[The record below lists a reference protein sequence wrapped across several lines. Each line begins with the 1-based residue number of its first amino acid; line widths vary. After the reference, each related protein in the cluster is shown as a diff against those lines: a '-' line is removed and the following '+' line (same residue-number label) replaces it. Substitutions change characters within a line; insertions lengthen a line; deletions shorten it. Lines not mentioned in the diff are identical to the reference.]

1 LFFGTLVAIYTLYR
15 RDCASITLLPVQVAM
30 PFLLLFILIPVCEM
44 WLLIKVGSHIGALPT
59 IGLVLLTA
67 MIGLA
72 LLRQQGFAT
81 LLRANQKM
89 EAGQLPAQEI
99 VDGLFLAVGGAL
111 LLTPGFFTDAIG
123 FVCLIPGLRRLLL
136 GRLLHSW
143 ISKPGQGFHFRA
155 SSFRSGPGFDPRGE
169 TFEHEPQRTSS
180 PSQPQPRR
188 PDVLEGDFK
197 REE

>member
-1 LFFGTLVAIYTLYR
+1 
-15 RDCASITLLPVQVAM
+15 M
-30 PFLLLFILIPVCEM
+30 PFLLLFILIPILEM
-44 WLLIKVGSHIGALPT
+44 WLLIQVGSHIGALAT

-99 VDGLFLAVGGAL
+99 IDGLFLAVGGAL

-123 FVCLIPGLRRLLL
+123 FICLIPGLRKLLL
-136 GRLLHSW
+136 GRLVQGW
-143 ISKPGQGFHFRA
+143 INNPRRGFAFHASQSRQGGFQGQG
-155 SSFRSGPGFDPRGE
+155 GQ
-169 TFEHEPQRTSS
+169 TFEH
-180 PSQPQPRR
+180 PSQDQSQHAHQPKRR
-188 PDVLEGDFK
+188 PDVLEGDYK
-197 REE
+197 RED

>member
-1 LFFGTLVAIYTLYR
+1 
-15 RDCASITLLPVQVAM
+15 M
-30 PFLLLFILIPVCEM
+30 PFLLLFILIPILEM
-44 WLLIKVGSHIGALPT
+44 WLLIQVGSHIGALAT

-123 FVCLIPGLRRLLL
+123 FICLIPGLRKLLL
-136 GRLLHSW
+136 GRLVQGW
-143 ISKPGQGFHFRA
+143 INNPRRGFSFHASQSRHGGFQGQG
-155 SSFRSGPGFDPRGE
+155 GQ
-169 TFEHEPQRTSS
+169 TFEH
-180 PSQPQPRR
+180 PSQDRSQDQSQETHQPKRR

>member
-1 LFFGTLVAIYTLYR
+1 
-15 RDCASITLLPVQVAM
+15 M
-30 PFLLLFILIPVCEM
+30 PFLLLFILIPILEM
-44 WLLIKVGSHIGALPT
+44 WLLIQVGSHIGALAT

-123 FVCLIPGLRRLLL
+123 FICLIPGLRKLLL
-136 GRLLHSW
+136 GRLVQGW
-143 ISKPGQGFHFRA
+143 ISNPRRGFAFHSSQSRQGGFQGQG
-155 SSFRSGPGFDPRGE
+155 GQN
-169 TFEHEPQRTSS
+169 FEH
-180 PSQPQPRR
+180 PSQDQSQQTHQPKRR

-197 REE
+197 RED